1 MARGTHNDKVKIE
14 LGMKV
19 SVRRSNRDRIGV
31 VTRLEG
37 DYVVVRWTSTELR
50 EEGEYYARRDEV
62 TVLAGWL

>member
-1 MARGTHNDKVKIE
+1 MASSKGKVRIE

-37 DYVVVRWTSTELR
+37 DYVIIRWTSTELR
-50 EEGEYYARRDEV
+50 EEGEHYARRDEV
-62 TVLAGWL
+62 TPLAGWL